1 MQTPPCDPRPGR
13 KGLTRNSQG
22 SGTFS
27 PTGIWGDPTL
37 ATREKGEI
45 IVEATVRAIIT
56 QVREL
61 IRLELY

>member
-1 MQTPPCDPRPGR
+1 VQTPLCDPRPGR
-13 KGLTRNSQG
+13 KGLTRNPQS

-61 IRLELY
+61 IRLELD